1 MVNTIRIDHGNF
13 KSLQNKLPKCNYNKE
28 NEGNVNKVT
37 ENTSCVL
44 KNSKVG
50 QNDKLP
56 QIKRPESACKKE
68 EKLVN
73 RI

>member
-28 NEGNVNKVT
+28 NEGQNNKMI

-44 KNSKVG
+44 KSSKAS
-50 QNDKLP
+50 QN
-56 QIKRPESACKKE
+56 
-68 EKLVN
+68 
-73 RI
+73 